1 MPKTAMRKVC
11 WRKTG
16 AIEARCAGWG
26 IGQMGSLE
34 RGVAVI
40 RQNRLGLVV
49 SNGTD
54 GYDRARMRE
63 VAKLALLYFLGPRV
77 QKKYSSDEAIARV

>member
-1 MPKTAMRKVC
+1 
-11 WRKTG
+11 
-16 AIEARCAGWG
+16 
-26 IGQMGSLE
+26 MGSLE

-77 QKKYSSDEAIARV
+77 QKKYSSDEAIARVCCTIYISASSFSC